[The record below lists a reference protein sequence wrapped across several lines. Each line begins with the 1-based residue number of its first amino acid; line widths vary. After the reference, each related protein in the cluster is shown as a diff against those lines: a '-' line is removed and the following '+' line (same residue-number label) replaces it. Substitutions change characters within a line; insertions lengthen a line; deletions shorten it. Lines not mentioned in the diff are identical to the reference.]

1 MEFEALNAVDGEEGQ
16 RRYEEAGSPLIPSL
30 VVAGRAS
37 PVMHPM
43 QIATILG
50 LPSPESEV
58 DSARLAWDAAS
69 IMDGWIGLLQAAPWG
84 ALISPT
90 PSRGRSIRNL
100 TVNAFR
106 PFEMLPDAWRA
117 REFAWYTGEADTSR
131 ELPLTSP
138 ENLEDFA
145 RKVLRDWE
153 DFLMEY
159 GEDLKRE
166 DPEVRSSRG
175 EVPYSVVLRAQ
186 RWHVAFHYRQILD
199 FLRTQGIEPE
209 NVLDVEGF
217 EDLDLPPSIY

>member
-1 MEFEALNAVDGEEGQ
+1 
-16 RRYEEAGSPLIPSL
+16 
-30 VVAGRAS
+30 
-37 PVMHPM
+37 M

-69 IMDGWIGLLQAAPWG
+69 IMDGWIELQTVAPWES
-84 ALISPT
+84 LIAPT

-106 PFEMLPDAWRA
+106 PFEMLPQAWHA
-117 REFAWYTGEADTSR
+117 REFAWYTGEADASR
-131 ELPLTSP
+131 ERPLTGP
-138 ENLEDFA
+138 EKLEDFA
-145 RKVLRDWE
+145 RKILRDWE

-159 GEDLKRE
+159 GETLKQE

-175 EVPYSVVLRAQ
+175 EVPYSIVLRAQ
-186 RWHVAFHYRQILD
+186 RWHVAFHHRQIVD